1 MRGRR
6 EIVVV
11 AVNLTRWT
19 ATIHGDICDCVDMY
33 KQPTLLH
40 PTLGSERI
48 KAEEYWLNKKGCPI
62 GTVPIRKMTKK
73 QLQSATRHVPS
84 SFAHEYF
91 GYNWIDFA
99 GIKIKASPPIERFF
113 GVSAFISLYNPQ
125 VNGTGQYRAATMFF
139 SNGGGQNLEEIQVG
153 WIVDGHQK
161 TGCYNTKCLG
171 FIQLSRVIPIDYAF
185 PRTSQIETNYKEE
198 VLLRLYQTEY
208 FDYHL
213 TMPVMNEE
221 IGMWPY
227 EVFDKLSA
235 NAADLVQFGGKLY
248 TPGDQDVSPAMGN
261 GQFRGGYW
269 QLTCYM
275 RKVWYEIEI
284 DGQKKQ
290 VVPDD
295 SKIISQDSRCYY
307 EGNHYNAND
316 GYWDYN
322 FLFGVQGVKIN
333 GKLVFIS

>member
-1 MRGRR
+1 MIIAKEL
-6 EIVVV
+6 EIQRLKPKYG
-11 AVNLTRWT
+11 NKLD
-19 ATIHGDICDCVDMY
+19 GF
-33 KQPTLLH
+33 
-40 PTLGSERI
+40 

-62 GTVPIRKMTKK
+62 GTVPIPKMTKE

-84 SFAHEYF
+84 RFGHEYF
-91 GYNWIDFA
+91 GYNWIDVH
-99 GIKIKASPPIERFF
+99 P
-113 GVSAFISLYNPQ
+113 SL
-125 VNGTGQYRAATMFF
+125 NGDTRTHMYTK
-139 SNGGGQNLEEIQVG
+139 
-153 WIVDGHQK
+153 WTVDGHQK
-161 TGCYNTKCLG
+161 TGCYNTKCPG

-185 PRTSQIETNYKEE
+185 PRTSEIQTDYKEE
-198 VLLRLYQTEY
+198 VLLRLYQTKY

-235 NAADLVQFGGKLY
+235 NAADLVQFGGKVY
-248 TPGDQDVSPAMGN
+248 TPGGQDVSPAMGN
-261 GQFRGGYW
+261 GQFKGGYW

-275 RKVWYEIEI
+275 RKVLYEIEV

-295 SKIISQDSRCYY
+295 SKIRSQDSRCYY

-322 FLFGVQGVKIN
+322 FLFG
-333 GKLVFIS
+333 GKGGKDQWEPCIY